1 MAEWNWEP
9 DDFAALWLG
18 DARDRLPRPLS
29 YTSRFAGANEAR
41 AHRIAVRARYQGE
54 EAEQIRLAFHTLDTC
69 RLRIQ
74 VLGESTTLGNG
85 QPREYRVL
93 SARNDDHA
101 VMLTQTAA
109 DGIHGRIR
117 CRLFRTEQMAPRL
130 AHILPTCPPGTAP
143 KETFHLDELRQQ
155 TQAGYG
161 RSARER
167 YERRIRGTRVGGV
180 AGLLTGP
187 LHTTTEPWFTAQW
200 LDVAGD
206 GRYLQQVTREHL
218 SIRPADTGALTSL
231 FNAWIDRA
239 WKQLQDNAYQIG

>member
-29 YTSRFAGANEAR
+29 YTSRFPGANEAR
-41 AHRIAVRARYQGE
+41 AHRMAVRDRYRGE

-74 VLGESTTLGNG
+74 VTGESTTLGNG

-93 SARNDDHA
+93 SARNDYHA
-101 VMLTQTAA
+101 VMLTQTVA
-109 DGIHGRIR
+109 DGLYGRIR
-117 CRLFRTEQMAPRL
+117 CRLFRTDQMAPRL
-130 AHILPTCPPGTAP
+130 AHILPACAPGSTP
-143 KETFHLDELRQQ
+143 KETFHLDELRGR

-167 YERRIRGTRVGGV
+167 YERQFRRTESGGV

-187 LHTTTEPWFTAQW
+187 LHTSTEPWFTAQW

-206 GRYLQQVTREHL
+206 GRYLQQATREHL
-218 SIRPADTGALTSL
+218 SVRPADTAALTAL
-231 FNAWIDRA
+231 FDTWIDRA